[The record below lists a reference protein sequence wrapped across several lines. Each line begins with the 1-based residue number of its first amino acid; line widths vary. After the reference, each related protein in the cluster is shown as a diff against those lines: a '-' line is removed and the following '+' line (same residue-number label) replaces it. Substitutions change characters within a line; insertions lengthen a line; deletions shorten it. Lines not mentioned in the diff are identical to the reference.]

1 LDFLLET
8 VKSDDKFDK
17 KLATFNK
24 NDEEELDD
32 LMKI

>member
-8 VKSDDKFDK
+8 VKSDDKFDQR
-17 KLATFNK
+17 LATFNK
-24 NDEEELDD
+24 NDEEDLDD